1 MGLVNLGLPNDG
13 ENIDAAD
20 VNNPLNTL
28 ANEFNGNIDND
39 NIKSAAGISGSKLA
53 AKSVGSSQ
61 ISDVSGPRGFLI
73 NGKISTS
80 VATNDLTV
88 AIKTLAGADPST
100 SDPVYVRIGDT
111 MRSIT
116 SALSHTLADGTNWF
130 NSGAAST
137 ATLEMDY
144 FVYLGYN
151 ATDGVVIGFS
161 RIPYARV
168 YGDFSATST
177 NDKYAAI
184 STITNAASTD
194 EYEVVGRFNAIL
206 SATAAFNWSL
216 PATSIVISRP
226 IFESRVLPFTPTYSG
241 IVLGSGATNEGYF
254 AVRGK
259 FVYVKTHLVFGTSMS
274 VTSSAV
280 LTLPITASANA
291 HSAND
296 TTLGF
301 AGFRDTGTAL
311 YTGNILYGSTTTVFG
326 VPLTASGTHLFAG
339 AISSGVPFTWVAT
352 DKIEYLFT
360 YELA

>member
-13 ENIDAAD
+13 ENIDASD
-20 VNNPLNTL
+20 VNNPFNTL

-53 AKSVGSSQ
+53 AKSVGSAQ

-226 IFESRVLPFTPTYSG
+226 IFNTRVLSFTPSWTN
-241 IVLGSGATNEGYF
+241 ITQGSATNTGTYQIRDRK
-254 AVRGK
+254 VD
-259 FVYVKTHLVFGTSMS
+259 VKTQWIFGAG
-274 VTSSAV
+274 SAMGTVPV
-280 LTLPITASANA
+280 LTLPMTSVSYGSANV
-291 HSAND
+291 HL
-296 TTLGF
+296 LGVASF
-301 AGFRDTGTAL
+301 VDSGTGTA
-311 YTGNILYGSTTTVFG
+311 YGVVDWATITTVFPA
-326 VPLTASGTHLFAG
+326 VSNVSGTYQTLTSPT
-339 AISSGVPFTWVAT
+339 SSIPMIWAAPDQLNTIFS
-352 DKIEYLFT
+352 
-360 YELA
+360 YEPA